1 MTLAISREL
10 KRPNLERQVC
20 QLTERP
26 EPPIDTKLVCRW
38 FPTGKSY
45 PKMEARWVLES
56 Q

>member
-10 KRPNLERQVC
+10 DRPNWYPQVG
-20 QLTERP
+20 QLTEKP
-26 EPPIDTKLVCRW
+26 KNPDTQKLVCRW

-56 Q
+56 E